1 MLSSNFLITI
11 STNFSQQ
18 IETHE
23 ATIAALKKQ
32 LEDEQA
38 KPKSTPAVGQGDE
51 KNLAALKRE
60 NALMTSAWYDLT
72 SRLQSNNV
80 SVGRRREDP
89 KSWLGKQRQLVGL
102 GLR

>member
-1 MLSSNFLITI
+1 MSRSRVLTAIITN
-11 STNFSQQ
+11 SSQQ

-38 KPKSTPAVGQGDE
+38 KPKPTTAVGQGDE

-72 SRLQSNNV
+72 SRLQSNNI